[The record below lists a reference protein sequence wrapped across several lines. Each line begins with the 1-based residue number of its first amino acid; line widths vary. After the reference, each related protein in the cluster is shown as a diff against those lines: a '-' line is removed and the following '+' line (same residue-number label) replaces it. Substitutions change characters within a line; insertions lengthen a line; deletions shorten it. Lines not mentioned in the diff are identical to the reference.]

1 MDRLAVPS
9 FQEGSGSPASAEFVN
24 TPIAIK
30 SNTNT
35 AILRQ
40 TQRYFISSSFLN
52 RLDTQFS
59 KIKDFVPQPK
69 IALLFLIYQR

>member
-1 MDRLAVPS
+1 MDRLAVPA
-9 FQEGSGSPASAEFVN
+9 FQEGSGSPASAEFAN

-40 TQRYFISSSFLN
+40 TNKNFISSPFLN
-52 RLDTQFS
+52 RPD
-59 KIKDFVPQPK
+59 
-69 IALLFLIYQR
+69 